1 MEKFKYLQGVIIA
14 VEKMLAKS
22 GGEVTPCTQQE
33 VDAIESMLSSPY
45 RLPLADKEFL
55 LYGGK
60 KIEHWFGH
68 IDSYYRSAKVLLEY
82 NYQYIL
88 DLLQAESPQAE
99 IPPELFVIEEDYLG
113 HFTYLLLSEGE
124 NPPIYWW
131 WKKDKGGL
139 EISRKINES
148 FTEHLLDKIVIAT
161 EGRKQLIR
169 NKIMAGKPPRKKQ
182 FWLPDL
188 REQSNGITRQNVMEY
203 MGFDFNGISDVEQ
216 AATLVGL
223 DVDSYLEELSG
234 WKCRE
239 VIRNGSKREL
249 FFPRS
254 TPKNEPKYNFNPTIP
269 SCLKEFFTLFE

>member
-1 MEKFKYLQGVIIA
+1 MEKFAYLQEVIVA
-14 VEKMLAKS
+14 VEKLLAKS

-33 VDAIESMLSSPY
+33 VDAVESMLTSPY
-45 RLPLADKEFL
+45 RLPFAYKEFL

-60 KIEHWFGH
+60 KIGHWFGH

-82 NYQYIL
+82 NYRYIL
-88 DLLQAESPQAE
+88 NLLQADIPQAD

-139 EISRKINES
+139 EVSRKINKS
-148 FTEHLLDKIVIAT
+148 FTEYLLDKIVIAT
-161 EGRKQLIR
+161 EGRKQLMR

-188 REQSNGITRQNVMEY
+188 RSRANGMLRRSVMDQ
-203 MGFDFNGISDVEQ
+203 MGFDCNRISDLEQ
-216 AATLVGL
+216 AATLLGL
-223 DVDSYLEELSG
+223 NVDSYLEELSG
-234 WKCRE
+234 WKCE
-239 VIRNGSKREL
+239 KS
-249 FFPRS
+249 
-254 TPKNEPKYNFNPTIP
+254 
-269 SCLKEFFTLFE
+269 